1 MAADPVTAIATLL
14 SQVFGFIV
22 DPEGYEQLAREN
34 KLKLIQ
40 RGINDAISKNDWAAC
55 DRLFVQLRELRQE
68 TGP

>member
-1 MAADPVTAIATLL
+1 MAGDPVTAVATLL

-22 DPEGYEQLAREN
+22 DPDGYEQLARES

-40 RGINDAISKNDWAAC
+40 RGIDEAIGKNDWVTC
-55 DRLFVQLRELRQE
+55 DVLFGRLRDLRQQ